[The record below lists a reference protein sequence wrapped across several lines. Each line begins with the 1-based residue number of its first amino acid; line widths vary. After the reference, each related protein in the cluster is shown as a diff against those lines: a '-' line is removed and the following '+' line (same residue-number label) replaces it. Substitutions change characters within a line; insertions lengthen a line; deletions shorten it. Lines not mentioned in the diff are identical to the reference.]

1 MDNVAKLEKLAGEI
15 KNLNNFVTTHLDRI
29 NQTLTIYETET
40 HIPLFQLT
48 LDNNGDY
55 KLTTE
60 PVVIESKS
68 SQQKPYLDLTYY
80 SLLLGLIYNYI
91 AEE

>member
-1 MDNVAKLEKLAGEI
+1 MNSVTKLKKLNKEI
-15 KNLNNFVTTHLDRI
+15 KSLGDFVTTHLDRI

-40 HIPLFQLT
+40 HIPLYQLT
-48 LDNNGDY
+48 LDHNGDY

-60 PVVIESKS
+60 PVVIKSKS
-68 SQQKPYLDLTYY
+68 SQQRPYLDLTYY

-91 AEE
+91 VEE